1 MVSLLKKYKFEI
13 LLIVGAFSAYGL
25 LDIALPLCIGLFPR
39 YLIETQKGLT
49 SQHTSFLFL
58 LFGCFVVARHYL
70 IYFFSKVGFKTI
82 FKVYESISDK
92 SLAAKLNSV
101 STNKLISG
109 DLQKVASSDVDFI
122 VGGMIIP
129 ASTFFVEFLIL
140 MVSIF
145 LFIDAI
151 GFEKFALMSVPFSII
166 VSIILY
172 RQVLINKSLGDA
184 RNEFVGKK
192 LKIISY
198 IESLSYEI
206 FAYDAINYASNLFA
220 KVNSDVAR
228 VSANQ
233 SRALVQGR
241 INLETSYSVLL
252 VVFIMFTLYNSSNL
266 EQDALF
272 FDDTLVLVFALSIRL
287 IPGVGRII
295 QSTQSISY
303 VWPTVNHLLR
313 SLKSS
318 SESSNPPILEGAVT
332 ACSSHSLINISKGNL
347 SIDGKNLFK
356 IKNLTIPNQGI
367 ITIYGESGA
376 GKSSFLL
383 ALFNILSS
391 QPSLQVSYMQ
401 QHIPLPIGSIYEYI
415 ALSKNYSKNQI
426 DQLLVSTKLD
436 FLVHNYSDERD
447 QNSHRPLSGGQIQ
460 RLALARAIYHN
471 SGVILLDEFT
481 SALDNNTQNSIMQWL
496 KTYSANEEICVIC
509 TSHRQALKKYSDIV
523 LTIDNGILSQAPL
536 TES

>member
-1 MVSLLKKYKFEI
+1 M
-13 LLIVGAFSAYGL
+13 
-25 LDIALPLCIGLFPR
+25 
-39 YLIETQKGLT
+39 
-49 SQHTSFLFL
+49 
-58 LFGCFVVARHYL
+58 
-70 IYFFSKVGFKTI
+70 
-82 FKVYESISDK
+82 
-92 SLAAKLNSV
+92 
-101 STNKLISG
+101 
-109 DLQKVASSDVDFI
+109 
-122 VGGMIIP
+122 
-129 ASTFFVEFLIL
+129 
-140 MVSIF
+140 
-145 LFIDAI
+145 
-151 GFEKFALMSVPFSII
+151 
-166 VSIILY
+166 
-172 RQVLINKSLGDA
+172 
-184 RNEFVGKK
+184 
-192 LKIISY
+192 
-198 IESLSYEI
+198 
-206 FAYDAINYASNLFA
+206 
-220 KVNSDVAR
+220 NSDVAR
-228 VSANQ
+228 VAANQ
-233 SRALVQGR
+233 SRRLVQGR

-252 VVFIMFTLYNSSNL
+252 VVFLMFTLNNSSNL
-266 EQDALF
+266 QQDALF
-272 FDDTLVLVFALSIRL
+272 FDDSLVLVFALSIRL

-303 VWPTVNHLLR
+303 VWPTFIHLLR

-318 SESSNPPILEGAVT
+318 SEKSSNPPILEGAIT
-332 ACSSHSLINISKGNL
+332 ACSGYSLINIPKGNL

-383 ALFNILSS
+383 ALFNIFSS
-391 QPSLQVSYMQ
+391 QPSIQVSYMQ
-401 QHIPLPIGSIYEYI
+401 QDIPPPIGSIYEYV
-415 ALSKNYSKNQI
+415 ALSKHYSKNQI

-481 SALDNNTQNSIMQWL
+481 SALDDNTQNSIMQWL